1 MQMFLYDRAVRQPS
15 PSVSMAVP
23 SMMTR
28 RGFLTVVAG
37 SALVAACGGDG
48 ADTAASAT
56 TGSPDGL
63 ATMRFMAEP
72 SVQTGPDRRIVF
84 GLANLDGSLLT
95 EGPAEIEARLFDAG
109 DAEIATVTAIRRD
122 SGLPRAYYVARVD
135 LAADGPYRLQITVDG
150 ETADLNFSA
159 TPAEAIPFPSVG
171 SKMPGFDTPTLFE
184 PRGVDPVCT
193 RQPECSFHAASLNEA
208 LRSAERIAYLVGTPA
223 FCQTAI
229 CGPILDLMLQVAPDY
244 PDLRFL
250 HTEVYTDMTATTVA
264 AGVEA
269 LQLSFEPVIF
279 LIDATGTVVERL
291 DVIVDEAELRA
302 NLDALS
308 A

>member
-1 MQMFLYDRAVRQPS
+1 MFLYDRVVRQPFHTAKFPD
-15 PSVSMAVP
+15 PSTL
-23 SMMTR
+23 TR
-28 RGFLTVVAG
+28 RSFLTIVTG
-37 SALVAACGGDG
+37 SALLAACGGDG
-48 ADTAASAT
+48 GGGSSAAT
-56 TGSPDGL
+56 TAPADGL

-72 SVQTGPDRRIVF
+72 SVLTGSDRRIVF
-84 GLANLDGSLLT
+84 GLADLDGTLRVD
-95 EGPAEIEARLFDAG
+95 GPAEIDAVLLDNSDTELG
-109 DAEIATVTAIRRD
+109 QVVALRRD

-135 LAADGPYRLQITVDG
+135 LPADGPYVLRVTVDG
-150 ETADLNFSA
+150 DTADLTFSA
-159 TPAEAIPFPSVG
+159 TPAEAIPFPSIG
-171 SKMPGFDTPTLFE
+171 STMPGFDTPTLFE

-208 LRSAERIAYLVGTPA
+208 LRSGERIAYLVGTPA

-244 PDLRFL
+244 PDIRFL

-269 LQLSFEPVIF
+269 LKLSFEPVIF
-279 LIDATGTVVERL
+279 LIDGSGSVVERL
-291 DVIVDEAELRA
+291 DVIVDDVELRA
-302 NLDALS
+302 SLDALS

>member
-1 MQMFLYDRAVRQPS
+1 MQMFLYDRVVRQPFHTGS
-15 PSVSMAVP
+15 LPDPSA
-23 SMMTR
+23 MTR
-28 RGFLTVVAG
+28 RSFLTIVAG
-37 SALVAACGGDG
+37 SVLLAACGGDDAG
-48 ADTAASAT
+48 GSAAETTAAA
-56 TGSPDGL
+56 DGL

-72 SVQTGPDRRIVF
+72 SVQTGSDRRIVF
-84 GLANLDGSLLT
+84 GLADLDGSLRVD
-95 EGPAEIEARLFDAG
+95 GPAEIDAVLLDKS
-109 DAEIATVTAIRRD
+109 DAELAKVIAVRHD

-135 LAADGPYRLQITVDG
+135 VPVDGPYLLRISVDG
-150 ETADLNFSA
+150 DTADLNFSA

-171 SKMPGFDTPTLFE
+171 STMPGFDTPTLFD

-193 RQPECSFHAASLNEA
+193 RQPECSFHTASLNEA
-208 LRSAERIAYLVGTPA
+208 LRSGERIAYLVGTPA

-244 PDLRFL
+244 PDIRFL

-269 LQLSFEPVIF
+269 LKLSFEPVIF

-291 DVIVDEAELRA
+291 DVIVDEIELRA
-302 NLDALS
+302 ELDDLS

>member
-1 MQMFLYDRAVRQPS
+1 MFLYDRVVRQPS
-15 PSVSMAVP
+15 HIGSAPDLSTS
-23 SMMTR
+23 TR
-28 RGFLTVVAG
+28 RSFLTIVAG
-37 SALVAACGGDG
+37 SALLAACGGSDG
-48 ADTAASAT
+48 EGGGAAATTAA
-56 TGSPDGL
+56 PDGL

-72 SVQTGPDRRIVF
+72 SVQTGADRRIVF
-84 GLANLDGSLLT
+84 GLADLDGSLRVG
-95 EGPAEIEARLFDAG
+95 GPAEIAAVLLDKN
-109 DAEIATVTAIRRD
+109 DAEIASVTARRHD

-135 LAADGPYRLQITVDG
+135 LPADGPYLLRLTVDG
-150 ETADLNFSA
+150 DTADLNFSA

-171 SKMPGFDTPTLFE
+171 SAMPGFDTPTLFE

-208 LRSAERIAYLVGTPA
+208 LRSGERIAYLVGTPA

-244 PDLRFL
+244 PDIRFL

-269 LQLSFEPVIF
+269 LKLSFEPVIF
-279 LIDATGTVVERL
+279 LIDSNGSVVERL
-291 DVIVDEAELRA
+291 DVIVDDVELRTH
-302 NLDALS
+302 LDALS